1 MVLFTV
7 TYISCIER
15 FLSVAFRCTIGEV
28 IAASGQKNL
37 EDAYLFF
44 MGEEELL

>member
-1 MVLFTV
+1 MQDYLK
-7 TYISCIER
+7 
-15 FLSVAFRCTIGEV
+15 TIDEV

-37 EDAYLFF
+37 EEAYLFF